1 MEDSPNNDSELY
13 AYQVVI
19 DPNDADNKTILEDE
33 NTRLGITKYHQ
44 GDNDKK
50 DSDWSNDGTLIDNSG
65 KYLILLNKANDNT
78 PDENNVLGYDI
89 VKGKAYEDVNA
100 GATPYQNAKILGNIF
115 DDKDYDGLN
124 TKDDEGKENVEVNLN
139 RYLVTK
145 DSDGKFVYN
154 EDQSFKE
161 QTTPTNAKGDY
172 SFDDLPT
179 NGYVTDP
186 NDPTKRTQVIYA
198 YAVSVKGL
206 PSDYVVTKYH
216 KGKDDARDSN
226 IDPQDS
232 QYTLKDNPV
241 IHILSWLRNQMM
253 IN

>member
-1 MEDSPNNDSELY
+1 MARKSRKNLPQPEQAMVSVQFPEL
-13 AYQVVI
+13 
-19 DPNDADNKTILEDE
+19 DE
-33 NTRLGITKYHQ
+33 EKIPTAIYGRL
-44 GDNDKK
+44 
-50 DSDWSNDGTLIDNSG
+50 SV
-65 KYLILLNKANDNT
+65 
-78 PDENNVLGYDI
+78 E
-89 VKGKAYEDVNA
+89 
-100 GATPYQNAKILGNIF
+100 
-115 DDKDYDGLN
+115 
-124 TKDDEGKENVEVNLN
+124 DDEDNENVEVNLN

-232 QYTLKDNPV
+232 QYTLKDKSLIV
-241 IHILSWLRNQMM
+241 GSDVLVYWK
-253 IN
+253 